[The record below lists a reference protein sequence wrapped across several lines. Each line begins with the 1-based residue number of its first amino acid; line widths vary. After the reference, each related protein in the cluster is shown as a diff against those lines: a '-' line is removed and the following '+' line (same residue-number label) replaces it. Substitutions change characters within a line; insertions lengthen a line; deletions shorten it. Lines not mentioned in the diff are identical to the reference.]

1 MEKGRQVSFSYFG
14 RITGQM
20 GFSHNGHTKVYA
32 SQILYGMEQ
41 LGEKNPNLLH
51 TSAVRKKI
59 EMLQHH

>member
-1 MEKGRQVSFSYFG
+1 
-14 RITGQM
+14 M